1 MRRERIILLHKPLP
15 NKFQLNTDN
24 NNPSTPILSNSN
36 QNNNF
41 WTIGILNL
49 EKKHYF
55 PKVFHKSSFWW
66 SMENV
71 FRWFDFFPEQKFLRS
86 SWNRVLKRKNFEAIT
101 VSLFLVSFEAEILKK
116 DEKLRVLAHIWV
128 LLWLDNELKLY
139 ENSLCD

>member
-1 MRRERIILLHKPLP
+1 MKELFCFISHCQT
-15 NKFQLNTDN
+15 NFN
-24 NNPSTPILSNSN
+24 STPTTTTLPHLSWATATKTTT
-36 QNNNF
+36 F
-41 WTIGILNL
+41 ERL
-49 EKKHYF
+49 EFSIWKKHYF

-101 VSLFLVSFEAEILKK
+101 VSLFLVSFEAEIVKK

-128 LLWLDNELKLY
+128 LLWLYNELKLY